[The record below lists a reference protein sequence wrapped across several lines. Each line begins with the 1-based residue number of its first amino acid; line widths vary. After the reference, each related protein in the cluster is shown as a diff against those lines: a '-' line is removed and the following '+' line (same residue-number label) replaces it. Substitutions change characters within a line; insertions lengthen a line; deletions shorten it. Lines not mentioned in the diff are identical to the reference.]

1 MAYSEDVICVTTD
14 GVPGRKVAQVL
25 GLVWGIGI
33 TNRHGNPERQFE
45 AADAARHE
53 AYSNMIERA
62 RSMGANGVVAV
73 DTDSFVAARGD
84 RGGGPVDRE
93 YTIYGTAVVLE

>member
-1 MAYSEDVICVTTD
+1 MADNQQIICVTTD
-14 GVPGRKVAQVL
+14 EVPGRNVAQVL

-33 TNRHGNPERQFE
+33 TNDHGNPRHQFE

-53 AYSNMIERA
+53 AYNNLMERA
-62 RSMGANGVVAV
+62 LSMGANAIIGVAA
-73 DTDSFVAARGD
+73 DSFVARDENA
-84 RGGGPVDRE
+84 VDRE